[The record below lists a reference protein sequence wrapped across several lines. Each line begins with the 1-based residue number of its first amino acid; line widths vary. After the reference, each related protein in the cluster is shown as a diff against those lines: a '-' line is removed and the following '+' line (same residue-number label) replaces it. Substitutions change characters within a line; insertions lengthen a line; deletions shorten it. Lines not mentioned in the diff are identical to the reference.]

1 MKCLGLQYLLVQ
13 SNRHF
18 SRNGG
23 GASFAV
29 CSTAVNEPYPQR
41 SAPGA
46 LFRIPLQA
54 AAGYR
59 IIFLFAVFMEA
70 SSCIARSRRL
80 AARFS

>member
-1 MKCLGLQYLLVQ
+1 VNAWGFSILQ
-13 SNRHF
+13 SRHRDF

-29 CSTAVNEPYPQR
+29 CTAVNEPYPQR

-59 IIFLFAVFMEA
+59 IIFLIAVFMEA